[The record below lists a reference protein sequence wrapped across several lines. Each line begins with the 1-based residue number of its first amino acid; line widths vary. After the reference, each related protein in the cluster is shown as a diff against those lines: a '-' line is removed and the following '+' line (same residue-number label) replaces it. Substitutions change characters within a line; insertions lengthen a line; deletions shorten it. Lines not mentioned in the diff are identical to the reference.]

1 MVRKTALLLAILLAL
16 CSCSFFTASLFP
28 GYLAQ
33 AELGFDLSRQVD
45 ALLAGRSNPLRAELF
60 VLRNNSTGEE
70 FACLLLVVDYTPDRA
85 LFVVTPEGHL
95 LQRNEP
101 GLNGLHLTAADGRFV
116 IGQVAY
122 DPVTF
127 TFAADL
133 SVTPYQIWPEDT
145 WKPAV
150 SDGSSN
156 FLFDVIWSTTL
167 NYYEYKN
174 DWSGRGST
182 PYALSLSSSY
192 SNYELT
198 RVFKDPDA
206 SGAEIILALRT
217 SSGTGESAVV
227 VRTPQAGY
235 AGPSPTLCVPVVDCY
250 PHTTISGDELDTR
263 QVFYTRKGIAAVSY
277 KGLLTL
283 YDFNGNELSSMS
295 LGQRKDLRFAFNLD
309 GTHFYCFNLD
319 DRRLYKGETGW

>member
-1 MVRKTALLLAILLAL
+1 MVRKAILLPVVLLAL
-16 CSCSFFTASLFP
+16 SSCGFFTASLFP

-33 AELGFDLSRQVD
+33 AELGFDLSRQAD
-45 ALLAGRSNPLRAELF
+45 ALLAGRSNPLQAELG
-60 VLRNNSTGEE
+60 VLRNNSAGEE
-70 FACLLLVVDYTPDRA
+70 FACLLLAVEYTPDRA
-85 LFVVTPEGHL
+85 LFVLTPGGQL

-101 GLNGLHLTAADGRFV
+101 GLNWLHLTAADGSFV

-127 TFAADL
+127 SALTMSLPIAA
-133 SVTPYQIWPEDT
+133 EDT
-145 WKPAV
+145 YKPAV
-150 SDGSSN
+150 SNGPSGSNN
-156 FLFDVIWSTTL
+156 FVFDTNWSSTL
-167 NYYEYKN
+167 NYYEYQI
-174 DWSGRGST
+174 DWTGRPAS
-182 PYALSLSSSY
+182 PYMLSLSLSG
-192 SNYELT
+192 SNYELV

-227 VRTPQAGY
+227 VRTPQSSYSGGALGTY
-235 AGPSPTLCVPVVDCY
+235 IADSY
-250 PHTTISGDELDTR
+250 PHTFISGNELDTR

-277 KGLLTL
+277 KGQLTL
-283 YDFNGNELSSMS
+283 YDFNGNEVSSMS
-295 LGQRKDLRFAFNLD
+295 IGQRKALRFAFNLD

>member
-206 SGAEIILALRT
+206 
-217 SSGTGESAVV
+217 
-227 VRTPQAGY
+227 
-235 AGPSPTLCVPVVDCY
+235 LCVPVVDCY
-250 PHTTISGDELDTR
+250 LYPHTTISGEELDTR